1 MAVMSSTS
9 DATRKVYRRQAII
22 WLMMTLLLGVI
33 TTLIWMAS
41 QTPTVVETK
50 IQNSPIAYAPVSI
63 EELKQPLS
71 IEALHELDNDVQ
83 PIDFSETV
91 RDLRDYPDE
100 FKDKRYLSANKGKW
114 TVQVMNVAENDV
126 IVSYLEG
133 RADRKKFAYFRYSD
147 ENKQTRYM
155 LTYGLLSSPQEA
167 VGASKLIDFGLP
179 DDVRVLAEE
188 INRYVSIIDNY
199 ERPEPI
205 KDLSSKR
212 TRSVNLQPTQREV
225 PVREQKP
232 TTEETSTKPTTQQ
245 KQESIRQSKDTSATL
260 AVNED
265 RKVVNEGESAP
276 KSEESKPPVVAAP
289 KPPASASSDSSSGN
303 SSGSS
308 NKKGKDSIKELI
320 EEKTE

>member
-9 DATRKVYRRQAII
+9 DATRKIYRRQAII

-41 QTPTVVETK
+41 QTPTVIENK
-50 IQNSPIAYAPVSI
+50 IQNAPIASASVSI

-100 FKDKRYLSANKGKW
+100 FKDKRYLLANKGKW

-126 IVSYLEG
+126 IVSYLES
-133 RADRKKFAYFRYSD
+133 RADRKKFAYFRYTD

-155 LTYGLLSSPQEA
+155 LIYGLLSSPQEA

-179 DDVRVLAEE
+179 DNVRVLAEE
-188 INRYVSIIDNY
+188 INRYVTVIDNY

-205 KDLSSKR
+205 KDLSTR
-212 TRSVNLQPTQREV
+212 GTRSVDLRPTKREV

-232 TTEETSTKPTTQQ
+232 TTTEETSTKPSAEQ
-245 KQESIRQSKDTSATL
+245 KQESIRQSKNTSETL
-260 AVNED
+260 AVNEE
-265 RKVVNEGESAP
+265 RKIVTEGESAP
-276 KSEESKPPVVAAP
+276 KGEQSKPPVVAAP
-289 KPPASASSDSSSGN
+289 KPPASVSDT
-303 SSGSS
+303 
-308 NKKGKDSIKELI
+308 KTKPKDSIKELI
-320 EEKTE
+320 EEKAE